1 MARKAI
7 TEFGKT
13 LRKNVIIPEKE
24 APLAASDVTDDSN
37 VSADASVNPES
48 VNPVESVEQTIAKA
62 NATIAAS
69 KEFTAEFGDTP
80 IDD

>member
-1 MARKAI
+1 
-7 TEFGKT
+7 
-13 LRKNVIIPEKE
+13 
-24 APLAASDVTDDSN
+24 